1 LFETLILGGKH
12 HPHVFTRVLLSVR
25 GVVGLFAS
33 VSDVDGELLR
43 IIVFWTTLKR
53 FGIIIKVY
61 N

>member
-1 LFETLILGGKH
+1 M
-12 HPHVFTRVLLSVR
+12 FTHVLLSVS

-43 IIVFWTTLKR
+43 IIVFWTTLKG
-53 FGIIIKVY
+53 FGIIIKAY